1 MKLIRATIP
10 AMKYD
15 GYTFDDM
22 THDDMMALMK
32 CLTLM
37 LLDIQYSSLSYISAV
52 L

>member
-1 MKLIRATIP
+1 MRATIP

-22 THDDMMALMK
+22 TDHMMDIPLTK

-37 LLDIQYSSLSYISAV
+37 LLDIQCSSHGV
-52 L
+52 VVV